1 MKILLIPSIY
11 LPSVGGV
18 QINTN
23 LLAKSL
29 IKSGDQVFVLTSN
42 WRQWKSKIIEKRD
55 GIVTYRLPF
64 YIPRGS
70 LKSFLAFFLLL
81 PSGFIGCL
89 FLMLAIRPDIINVH
103 FIGANAFYVLISHKL
118 LRKPLVVTLH
128 GNEVTSVPNP
138 LEIGY
143 TQLECKI
150 LRWTADRIL
159 GRADYITAVSNYLIR
174 EASKLDI
181 QILKK
186 ARRIFFI
193 NSEKIE
199 PHSSSTKSAQPYIL
213 AVGRLEAEKGFD
225 LLITAFKNV
234 SVSCPMN
241 LIIVGDGRETSVLKN
256 MIKELALENNVH
268 LIGNVERKDLGAYYE
283 NARFIVVPS
292 RREGLSNVIL
302 EAFSFGKPV
311 VGSRVGGI
319 PEVLIDGFNGLLF
332 QRGDVEHLTAI
343 LRRLLEDKE
352 LYEKLSTNVRAM
364 FKKMTI
370 KESLGKTYHM
380 IYEKAYKKFY
390 EKVNGK
396 NRRTY
401 LTA

>member
-1 MKILLIPSIY
+1 MKILLVPSIY

-55 GIVTYRLPF
+55 RIVTYRLPF

-70 LKSFLAFFLLL
+70 LKSFLVFLLL
-81 PSGFIGCL
+81 LPIGLIGCI
-89 FLMLAIRPDIINVH
+89 FFMLAIRPDIINVH

-150 LRWTADRIL
+150 LRWTAERIL

-174 EASKLDI
+174 EASKVDI
-181 QILKK
+181 RILKK

-193 NSEKIE
+193 NSEKIV
-199 PHSSSTKSAQPYIL
+199 PRGSSTKSVQPYIL
-213 AVGRLEAEKGFD
+213 AVGRLEPEKGFD

-234 SVSCPMN
+234 SVLRPMN
-241 LIIVGDGRETSVLKN
+241 LIIVGDGRETSILKN
-256 MIKELALENNVH
+256 MIKESAIEKSVH
-268 LIGNVERKDLGAYYE
+268 FIGNVERRDLGAYYE

-311 VGSRVGGI
+311 VAASVGGI

-332 QRGDVEHLTAI
+332 QKENVGQLTGI
-343 LRRLLEDKE
+343 LGRLLEDRE
-352 LYEKLSTNVRAM
+352 LYEKLSTNVGILYE
-364 FKKMTI
+364 KMT
-370 KESLGKTYHM
+370 KNKNLGKEYHM
-380 IYEKAYKKFY
+380 IYEKACNHFS
-390 EKVNGK
+390 E
-396 NRRTY
+396 Y
-401 LTA
+401 LDG